1 MEAHAGTIRI
11 PRGTAT
17 KPRRRR
23 LRLLRERA
31 RARRLARAIRDYTP
45 GTHRAVPTSIPGSE
59 HTHIVLPPK
68 AY

>member
-11 PRGTAT
+11 STPAET
-17 KPRRRR
+17 KPRRRWIR
-23 LRLLRERA
+23 LFRELSE
-31 RARRLARAIRDYTP
+31 ARRLRAIQTHE
-45 GTHRAVPTSIPGSE
+45 GTIRSIPGSE